1 MIRNTVLVTTFSLLT
16 LACSE
21 QVDKEFNREGEQL
34 SITTTFSDNMKRD
47 VWKHE
52 EGIMGQ
58 ALYSPNDNVC
68 EIIISSK
75 LSIGEQQKTLGHE
88 LMHCLYGDYHK

>member
-1 MIRNTVLVTTFSLLT
+1 MRKLLLIPLVILS
-16 LACSE
+16 ACSE
-21 QVDKEFNREGEQL
+21 QIDKEFNREGEKL
-34 SITTTFSDNMKRD
+34 SITTIFSDNMKRD
-47 VWKHE
+47 VWKYD

-88 LMHCLYGDYHK
+88 LMHCLYGDYHN